1 MFSNTTATWA
11 EAEVFCLYNVIDW
24 TKEVNQF
31 INHFDLKKKKKQ
43 RKPIF
48 LIEYILD
55 QLKNRIEILILQV
68 FSPKTSSD
76 FIVQQLNIVKN

>member
-11 EAEVFCLYNVIDW
+11 EAEVFCVYNVIDW

-31 INHFDLKKKKKQ
+31 INHFDLKKKKKKQ

-48 LIEYILD
+48 LIEYTHD
-55 QLKNRIEILILQV
+55 QLKNRIAILIL
-68 FSPKTSSD
+68 
-76 FIVQQLNIVKN
+76 

>member
-31 INHFDLKKKKKQ
+31 INHFDFLKQKQ
-43 RKPIF
+43 WKTIF

-55 QLKNRIEILILQV
+55 QLKNRIEIRILHV

-76 FIVQQLNIVKN
+76 FIVQQ